1 VPTLGEKL
9 RQLRQAKGLS
19 LSEVASQAGLTTG
32 FLSQTERDLAN
43 PSISSL
49 REICR
54 VLDVP
59 LFHLFID
66 EEPARHVV
74 HKEERRVIPLG
85 TGNVERYERL
95 SPITPNLKM
104 EMLLLTLEPKHANQH
119 EFLSHPG
126 EEITLCL
133 SGTFRI
139 EVKGR
144 ESVIL
149 NEGDTIYLDST
160 QPHRYINIGDTR
172 GQLLFVT
179 TPPGY

>member
-1 VPTLGEKL
+1 MSTLGERL
-9 RQLRQAKGLS
+9 RQLRQARGLS
-19 LSEVASQAGLTTG
+19 LAEVASQTGLTTG

-74 HKEERRVIPLG
+74 RKGERRVIPLG
-85 TGNVERYERL
+85 RSDVERYERL
-95 SPITPNLKM
+95 SPIAPNLKL
-104 EMLLLTLEPKHANQH
+104 EMLLLTLEPGHANQDQY
-119 EFLSHPG
+119 LSHPG
-126 EEITLCL
+126 EEIALCL
-133 SGTFRI
+133 SGVFRI
-139 EVKGR
+139 EVKDH

-149 NEGDTIYLDST
+149 NAGDAIYLDST
-160 QPHRYINIGDTR
+160 QPHRYVNVGDTR
-172 GQLLFVT
+172 GQLLFAT